1 MSKNLTVAIALFF
14 SVYGC
19 AQQKTISKNNNSKLI
34 IAAKE
39 IIHSAKT
46 CALIT
51 NDDEGRPRVRTMD
64 PFPLEE
70 DLTVWFGTNASSRKV
85 NQIKKD
91 NRVTLYYLD
100 NDNTGY
106 VMIYG
111 TASIVN
117 EISKKE
123 TYWKTK
129 WKDFYP
135 NFPEGYMLIK
145 VEPQWLEVVSETRGI
160 LGDSLTWTPQKV
172 IFKN

>member
-1 MSKNLTVAIALFF
+1 MKFLKIIRFLLF
-14 SVYGC
+14 VTLLVPILGI
-19 AQQKTISKNNNSKLI
+19 AQQKENLNNSNKELI
-34 IAAKE
+34 SAANE
-39 IIHSAKT
+39 IIQSAKT

-51 NDDEGRPRVRTMD
+51 IDNEGRPRVRTMD
-64 PFPLEE
+64 PFPPEE
-70 DLTVWFGTNASSRKV
+70 DLTVWFGTNSSSRKV

-117 EISKKE
+117 DISKKE
-123 TYWKTK
+123 KYWKTK

-145 VEPQWLEVVSETRGI
+145 VEPQWLEIVSETEE
-160 LGDSLTWTPQKV
+160 
-172 IFKN
+172 F